1 MDRMGRRP
9 SLGSRLRRWRRRAK
23 LPPIAWV
30 LVGMA
35 ALVCVSLAYQLAR
48 KPTEILG
55 LVAPSSRK
63 APESTWS
70 EYGPLFHTYST
81 EIVRPELLAALA
93 QVESAGDPVART
105 YWRWRLSWNP
115 LEVYAPASSA
125 VGMLQITDGMFAEAR
140 LLCIHDHEVAR
151 DGPWYDPRAC
161 WFNGLYFRTV
171 PSHAIEM
178 TAAWLH
184 LAVTDTLAAQR
195 ISRATIDQKQRL
207 AAVIH
212 LCGRERGA
220 VFARRGFWVLPGERC
235 GDHDVAQ
242 YLARVQKLKRAFARM
257 DPVKR

>member
-1 MDRMGRRP
+1 MRDY
-9 SLGSRLRRWRRRAK
+9 LYE
-23 LPPIAWV
+23 IDEV
-30 LVGMA
+30 A
-35 ALVCVSLAYQLAR
+35 ALIRHGDGLLLAGEEAVLQRLPHGNWIAGTIPYFM
-48 KPTEILG
+48 TEAGG
-55 LVAPSSRK
+55 LVNRQRIFVNELPAGLQCAGVRR
-63 APESTWS
+63 
-70 EYGPLFHTYST
+70 YSKE
-81 EIVRPELLAALA
+81 EITRVYADMP
-93 QVESAGDPVART
+93 AGTLGVMI
-105 YWRWRLSWNP
+105 
-115 LEVYAPASSA
+115 APASSA